1 MEKSGYGYM
10 HCLMESKL
18 EKKSQNS
25 KQFSYIFFVVTVGLE
40 ALLLWHVKSVY
51 RNHFLFKMLGP
62 KQLMFASIKY
72 RSCYIGI

>member
-25 KQFSYIFFVVTVGLE
+25 KKFLTFFLWLQWDWKHYYCGILNQFTEITFCLRCLAPS
-40 ALLLWHVKSVY
+40 
-51 RNHFLFKMLGP
+51 N
-62 KQLMFASIKY
+62 
-72 RSCYIGI
+72 